1 MPAGGLQPHPAADG
15 AQVQHAQAGLWWP
28 AADPG
33 KLREAATAWRSL
45 AADLESVSRA
55 ASVVIGGVAA
65 QNQGQAID
73 SLEAYWQS
81 RWVGGSG
88 ALPAVT
94 EGARAL
100 ADGLERYAVAVEQ
113 ARARIQELIAATAT
127 VVIVGVALTVL
138 TVGMSDVAAGA
149 VAGSLIAAA
158 AAVGIELS
166 TEVAAIIATA
176 LVFTGMGAL
185 EGGLS
190 DLAIQWERVGY
201 FHDQASVNWNEVLQ
215 WAETGALT
223 GAAGAGLRTVVQA
236 GAPTVGRI
244 GARLGVAELPAWA
257 STPLARRVGSM
268 AGGAAAGAGTAAL
281 TDEVTTGHVNGPDVI
296 MATFAGASGGW
307 IGSRPGSSAVTIR
320 GVDDVLRNPELLK
333 GMSPGQL
340 ERAMGSTQGW
350 VVETLGRGGHT
361 GQGWL
366 LRQYTDRGQTGR
378 MIRWHP
384 GGGHHGPDPYWRVTS
399 GESGK
404 SGRIAAGPNDL

>member
-268 AGGAAAGAGTAAL
+268 AGGAAAGAT
-281 TDEVTTGHVNGPDVI
+281 
-296 MATFAGASGGW
+296 
-307 IGSRPGSSAVTIR
+307 
-320 GVDDVLRNPELLK
+320 
-333 GMSPGQL
+333 
-340 ERAMGSTQGW
+340 
-350 VVETLGRGGHT
+350 
-361 GQGWL
+361 
-366 LRQYTDRGQTGR
+366 
-378 MIRWHP
+378 
-384 GGGHHGPDPYWRVTS
+384 
-399 GESGK
+399 
-404 SGRIAAGPNDL
+404 